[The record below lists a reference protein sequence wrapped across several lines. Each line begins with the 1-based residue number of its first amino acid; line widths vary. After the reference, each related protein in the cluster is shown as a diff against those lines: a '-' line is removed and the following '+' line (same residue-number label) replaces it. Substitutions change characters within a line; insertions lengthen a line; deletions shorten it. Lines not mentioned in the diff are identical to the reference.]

1 VTPDLPDRPQRQSVG
16 DTPGQ
21 DPTTSQPQRA
31 ELLESTEVDERLEIF
46 EARLHRGPLP
56 TPEML
61 RQYDAVLPGCAR
73 RMVEGWENQTQHR
86 QRLERRMVDANIQNR
101 SRGQIMAFIIAM
113 TAIIGGIVLV
123 ATDHRVAG
131 LATIFVPLSSI
142 IAIFVYSQ
150 IRARR
155 AENGTNGGGGVASPE
170 S

>member
-1 VTPDLPDRPQRQSVG
+1 
-16 DTPGQ
+16 
-21 DPTTSQPQRA
+21 
-31 ELLESTEVDERLEIF
+31 
-46 EARLHRGPLP
+46 
-56 TPEML
+56 
-61 RQYDAVLPGCAR
+61 
-73 RMVEGWENQTQHR
+73 MVEGWETQTQHR

-142 IAIFVYSQ
+142 IAVFVYSQ
-150 IRARR
+150 VRARQ
-155 AENGTNGGGGVASPE
+155 AENGNGGSSEGGVAPPE